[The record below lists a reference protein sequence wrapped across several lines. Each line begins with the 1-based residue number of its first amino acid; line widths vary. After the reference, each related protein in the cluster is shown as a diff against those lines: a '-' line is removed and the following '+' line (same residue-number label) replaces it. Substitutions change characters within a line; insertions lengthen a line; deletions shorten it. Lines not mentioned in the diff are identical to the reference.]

1 MLTFIVVITKSEF
14 FKVRMDRAFII
25 SILKQSY
32 PYALLTLLMT
42 TYSRIDSV
50 LLERLLV
57 QGNIESGIYAQAFR
71 IVDAANMFPF
81 LFAGLLLPMFSKM
94 IKNQESVQPLVG
106 FAFSLLFVPCFT
118 FAATSIA
125 YRSDLMQLLYHQHTS
140 QSSVLLGILMA
151 SFLLISINYIFGTLL
166 TAYGSIKQLNYIS
179 ALGVVL
185 SLALNFTLIPSLKS
199 TGAAIANLSCQLV
212 VAILQVALAL
222 KIFKF
227 RIDYRK
233 NTSYLIFIILT
244 PFLILFIRSLF
255 SRWIIG
261 FLTAIVV
268 SLTLSLTLRII
279 RAKDFL
285 QLFDKGVA

>member
-1 MLTFIVVITKSEF
+1 
-14 FKVRMDRAFII
+14 MDRVFII

-42 TYSRIDSV
+42 AYSRIDSV

-81 LFAGLLLPMFSKM
+81 LFAGLLLPMFSRM
-94 IKNQESVQPLVG
+94 IKNNESVQPLVG

-118 FAATSIA
+118 FAVTSIA
-125 YRSDLMQLLYHQHTS
+125 YRSDLMQLLYHQHTN

-166 TAYGSIKQLNYIS
+166 TANGSIKQLNYIS
-179 ALGVVL
+179 ALGVII
-185 SLALNFTLIPSLKS
+185 SLTLNFALIPSLKS
-199 TGAAIANLSCQLV
+199 TGAAIANLSCQLI

-222 KIFKF
+222 KTFKF
-227 RIDYRK
+227 KVDIKKY
-233 NTSYLIFIILT
+233 TPYLIFIILT
-244 PFLILFIRSLF
+244 PFIILLVRSLF
-255 SRWIIG
+255 SKWILG
-261 FLTAIVV
+261 FLIAIVI
-268 SLTLSLTLRII
+268 SIILSLTLRII
-279 RAKDFL
+279 RAKDFI
-285 QLFDKGVA
+285 QLFGKDVI